1 MFEGT
6 YLVLNT
12 ESFSSNISYKSFKT
26 YNLAKQNSYCD
37 HRNFGS
43 VNQTLEHWG
52 IWLEDEGYI
61 RKDKTKFNRLHW

>member
-1 MFEGT
+1 MFEET
-6 YLVLNT
+6 DSVLNT

-43 VNQTLEHWG
+43 VNLALECWG
-52 IWLEDEGYI
+52 YDWKMKGILGKI
-61 RKDKTKFNRLHW
+61 L